1 MPKNRPSDKN
11 QAANEAIG
19 RWIDACRTHGETSAD
34 ADAALLTVE
43 DEVIK
48 RHNGD
53 A

>member
-1 MPKNRPSDKN
+1 MSKNSPSENN

-19 RWIDACRTHGETSAD
+19 RWVDACRTHGESSTD

-43 DEVIK
+43 AEVIK